1 MAPRRKLNKNILLM
15 DKQIIDFVKE
25 HQFVYDRSHEN
36 FNNNIYKEDKWKQL
50 ADSLDEPVELIKKRW
65 KTLKDRYFRLMKN
78 GGVENYKY
86 CHDLNFLGPYEPR
99 RRSIIRCKKEEN
111 YEDNSQMDESMD
123 SSHSPVDPVDNDM
136 FENNY
141 TLSITSL
148 ATEDAK
154 PTKLENHSIVCEE
167 VDEIAL
173 EDVLQMQ
180 PKKRYAD
187 TYAESKPTKLENE
200 SVVCEEVDEIALEDV
215 LQLQPKK
222 RFKPSSLGDTAIS
235 HFMHSLALQIE
246 GANLSASRLITLQ
259 LKLLQVVGEEIRN

>member
-78 GGVENYKY
+78 GGVQNYKY

-111 YEDNSQMDESMD
+111 YEDNSQMDESLD
-123 SSHSPVDPVDNDM
+123 SSHSPVDGDM

-215 LQLQPKK
+215 LQLHPKK